1 MLRKNSNSSS
11 PAKSPDKASEV
22 DYTNHYVFRRPRSKE
37 NDTSASKATPWVPAS
52 VLKRKMQNHYISP
65 VAPSIISNSLKP
77 ASQSKPSMLYEQTPE
92 QLA

>member
-11 PAKSPDKASEV
+11 PAKSPEKSAEM

-37 NDTSASKATPWVPAS
+37 NEVASQKATPWVPAS
-52 VLKRKMQNHYISP
+52 VLKRKMQNQYISP

-77 ASQSKPSMLYEQTPE
+77 STQAK
-92 QLA
+92 